1 MTVER
6 VPEDAWIDSFK
17 CARCRLEFTLLSDRP
32 ERHTVFNVTCPG
44 CASAGAFLHFRTEG
58 PVDRSAAW
66 PYANSVRMFD
76 SILYSFDG
84 GAEVAEHVDPVELG
98 YELSALSPEPSPVDA
113 PAEAEPAA
121 GEPAP
126 PPPAPPRRALGQILL
141 SNGLLSSAELEGA
154 LELHRQSGRSLG
166 RELVELGLIQES
178 DLVRALAEQLGLE
191 FVNLS
196 EAQPEPDAI
205 AMLSRTFAERYRAI
219 PIASRDGEL
228 LVAMSDPT
236 NVFAIEDIRIIT
248 GRDVRPVVSTAADI
262 EAAIGWLSPSIVA
275 PSTRPSPKPQAPP
288 TSEVDDLRGAA
299 ERGELRLH
307 YLPIVELTT
316 TRIWGVE
323 ALVRWQHPTRGL
335 LGPADF
341 LPLAEETGAIIP
353 IGSWV
358 LHQACREGLRL
369 QEASGR
375 AIDVS
380 VNVSI
385 RQLEEPDLVQEV
397 VRALGASGLAPR
409 SLILEIT
416 ETARIRDL
424 DQIVATMQ
432 ELKALGVRLAVD
444 NFGCGYASLEYVQRF
459 PIDILKIHGSFI
471 DSVSSGGDSAT
482 LSAAVIELAG
492 ILNFQ
497 RVAVGIERADQVQ
510 LLRQLGCDAAEGEYF
525 GRPIPVD
532 PMSDLLRAKSSDLS

>member
-1 MTVER
+1 MAAER

-17 CARCRLEFTLLSDRP
+17 CARCRLEFTLLADRP

-58 PVDRSAAW
+58 PVDRSAVW
-66 PYANSVRMFD
+66 PQPGSIRMFD
-76 SILYSFDG
+76 SILYSFEG
-84 GAEVAEHVDPVELG
+84 GAEVAEQVDAVELG
-98 YELSALSPEPSPVDA
+98 YELSALTDEPSVDDA
-113 PAEAEPAA
+113 PAEPEVAEAPPA
-121 GEPAP
+121 
-126 PPPAPPRRALGQILL
+126 PPPAPPKRALGQILL
-141 SNGLLSSAELEGA
+141 SNGLISPTELEGA

-191 FVNLS
+191 FVSLS
-196 EAQPEPDAI
+196 EVRPDPDAI
-205 AMLSRTFAERYRAI
+205 SMLSRTFAERYRAI

-236 NVFAIEDIRIIT
+236 NVFALEDIRVIT
-248 GRDVRPVVSTAADI
+248 GREVRPVASTAADI
-262 EAAIGWLSPSIVA
+262 EAAIGWLSPSIVTPSPRQASKPPA
-275 PSTRPSPKPQAPP
+275 PSAG
-288 TSEVDDLRGAA
+288 EVDELRRAVDQ
-299 ERGELRLH
+299 GELRLH

-323 ALVRWQHPTRGL
+323 ALVRWEHPTRGL
-335 LGPADF
+335 LGPVDF
-341 LPLAEETGAIIP
+341 LPLAEETGLILP
-353 IGSWV
+353 VGTWV

-369 QEASGR
+369 QESSGR
-375 AIDVS
+375 PLDVS

-385 RQLEEPDLVQEV
+385 RQLEQPDLVQEV

-416 ETARIRDL
+416 ETARIRDM
-424 DQIVATMQ
+424 DQVVATMQ

-471 DSVSSGGDSAT
+471 DSVSAGGDSAT

-525 GRPIPVD
+525 GRPIPVN